1 MLDTIAAHLADLPL
15 AIQLIGLCA
24 LLAVADFAFAVVAH
38 IKQGDFHGTLIGE
51 WVSSKGLPI
60 VTIALLY
67 GLDAAVKLAP
77 VDVGATDLGAFG
89 ALAYAQAVS
98 FIAQEAFSVIRNAKL
113 FTAPPNDEPVPDEVT
128 GG

>member
-38 IKQGDFHGTLIGE
+38 VKQGDFHGTLIGE

>member
-1 MLDTIAAHLADLPL
+1 MLQTIAAHIAELPL

-24 LLAVADFAFAVVAH
+24 ALAVADFVFAVVAAV
-38 IKQGDFHGTLIGE
+38 KQGTFHGTLLGE

-67 GLDAAVKLAP
+67 GLDAAVKLVP
-77 VDVGATDLGAFG
+77 VEVGGTDLGAFG

-98 FIAQEAFSVIRNAKL
+98 FIAQEAFSVIKNAKL